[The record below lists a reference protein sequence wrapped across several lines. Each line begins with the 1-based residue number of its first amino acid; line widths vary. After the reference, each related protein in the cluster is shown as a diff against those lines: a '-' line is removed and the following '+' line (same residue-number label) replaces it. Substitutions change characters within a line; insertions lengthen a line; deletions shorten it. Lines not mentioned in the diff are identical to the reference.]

1 MVGWYAYLKEGMMR
15 KATTPIVVALILVLA
30 LAVGVNAQA
39 VATNFTWVVTKL
51 LTVTDTATFTS
62 GVNVAG
68 TMVSAGGLNV
78 TSGGL
83 NVTSG
88 GLNVTGGTSST
99 TLSVSSDASFGADIA
114 IAPRTAISVS
124 DGGIIT
130 PTGTLQM
137 LESGG
142 NVTATLAAGQSGQH
156 LTLIN
161 TANTTILIQDT
172 TGQIFSGDVSLAQWD
187 TASFVFYG
195 ASWIQTGESN
205 N

>member
-1 MVGWYAYLKEGMMR
+1 MR
-15 KATTPIVVALILVLA
+15 KSMTPVIVAVVLILA
-30 LAVGVNAQA
+30 FAVGVNAQA

-68 TMVSAGGLNV
+68 AMVAAGGV
-78 TSGGL
+78 

-99 TLSVSSDASFGADIA
+99 TLSVSSDTALGADLA
-114 IAPRTAISVS
+114 ITWQEVISVT

-130 PTGTLQM
+130 PTGTLQR
-137 LESGG
+137 LESAG
-142 NVTATLAAGQSGQH
+142 NVTATLASGQAGQL
-156 LTLIN
+156 LTLMN
-161 TANTTILIQDT
+161 SANTTILIQDT
-172 TGQIFSGDVSLAQWD
+172 SGQIFSGDVSLGQWD
-187 TASFVFYG
+187 IAEFVWYG
-195 ASWIQTGESN
+195 TSWIQTGESN

>member
-1 MVGWYAYLKEGMMR
+1 MMR
-15 KATTPIVVALILVLA
+15 NLMTSVIVATVLILA
-30 LAVGVNAQA
+30 LVVGVNAQA

-68 TMVSAGGLNV
+68 
-78 TSGGL
+78 
-83 NVTSG
+83 
-88 GLNVTGGTSST
+88 GTSST

-114 IAPRTAISVS
+114 IAPRTAISVT

-142 NVTATLAAGQSGQH
+142 NVTATIASGTSGQH

>member
-1 MVGWYAYLKEGMMR
+1 MR
-15 KATTPIVVALILVLA
+15 KSMTPVIVAVVLVLA
-30 LAVGVNAQA
+30 LFVGANAQA

-68 TMVSAGGLNV
+68 AMVAAGGV
-78 TSGGL
+78 

-99 TLSVSSDASFGADIA
+99 TLSVSSDTALGADLA
-114 IAPRTAISVS
+114 ISPQTAISVTN
-124 DGGIIT
+124 GGIIT

-137 LESGG
+137 LESAG
-142 NVTATLAAGQSGQH
+142 NVTATLASGQSGQL

-161 TANTTILIQDT
+161 TSNTTILLLDT
-172 TGQIFSGDVSLAQWD
+172 TGQIFSGNSSLAQWD
-187 TASFVFYG
+187 NASFVFYG
-195 ASWIQTGESN
+195 TSWIQTGESDN
-205 N
+205 

>member
-1 MVGWYAYLKEGMMR
+1 MR
-15 KATTPIVVALILVLA
+15 KATPVVIAVVLILA
-30 LAVGVNAQA
+30 FAVGVNAQA

-68 TMVSAGGLNV
+68 AMTAAGGLNV
-78 TSGGL
+78 TSGGM
-83 NVTSG
+83 
-88 GLNVTGGTSST
+88 NVTGGTSST
-99 TLSVSSDASFGADIA
+99 TLSVSSDAALGADLA
-114 IAPRTAISVS
+114 IAPRTAISVT

-137 LESGG
+137 LESAG
-142 NVTATLAAGQSGQH
+142 NVTATLAAGSSGQL

-161 TANTTILIQDT
+161 TTDTTIVLEDT
-172 TGQIFSGDVSLAQWD
+172 TGQVFSGNVSLAQWD
-187 TASFVFYG
+187 TANFVFYG
-195 ASWIQTGESN
+195 TSWIQTGESN

>member
-1 MVGWYAYLKEGMMR
+1 MR
-15 KATTPIVVALILVLA
+15 KATPVVIAVVLVLS
-30 LAVGVNAQA
+30 LFVGVNAQA

-68 TMVSAGGLNV
+68 AMVSA
-78 TSGGL
+78 GGL

-99 TLSVSSDASFGADIA
+99 TLSVSSDAALGADLA
-114 IAPRTAISVS
+114 IAPRTAISVT

-130 PTGTLQM
+130 ATGTLQM
-137 LESGG
+137 LESAG
-142 NVTATLAAGQSGQH
+142 NVTATLAAGSSGQL

-172 TGQIFSGDVSLAQWD
+172 TGQIFSGNVSLAQWD

-195 ASWIQTGESN
+195 TSWIQTGESDN
-205 N
+205 